1 MSAAERSPRLHPAV
15 RLTRVPRIL
24 AGALAGLITASSL
37 VDRSPW
43 LVGSV
48 IVLGLAWPHV
58 FHLTAV
64 RSPDQK
70 RTGFRNLLGDSFIV
84 GVFAGLTGFSPL
96 PSGTI
101 VLTVLGF
108 EMMMG
113 GVSLFL
119 RGALAALLGMGLT
132 VPFVGF
138 APKFVPSLVTT
149 NLCLLFVAV
158 AVWTSS
164 YYVNRTTKELVGTRR
179 ELRERNEQVLK
190 QSEVMGWSVAEST
203 AITELARLV
212 NSTLDLDEVLD
223 AVMRTLQRKF
233 PFDQMGT
240 LLLDRTAG
248 VLIVDRYRGSGVPDD
263 VAARLQGLRVPLT
276 EADSIFVRVVT
287 ERTSVCLEDIDPGRI
302 DAMAGVDRD
311 IYLINPVRALLLSP
325 LEVQDE
331 VIGIL
336 FFGNTR
342 DRISVTRADILS
354 IERYVTQLATAIRN
368 ARLFEE
374 SRQAHAAAEQASAA
388 KTQFLATMN
397 HELRTPMNAIIGY
410 TEMLEEEAADLG
422 MERFVADLQ
431 KIRAAGRH
439 LLGLI
444 NGVLDLAKIEAGR
457 MELYPEAVD
466 VDEMVRD
473 VAGAAESLMRP
484 NGNRF
489 ETQCEGRLGEATLDV
504 TKVRQALLNLLGNA
518 AKFTSNGSI
527 TLAAERQQR
536 EDGPW
541 LTFRVRDTGIGMNA
555 DQLGRL
561 FQPFTQADAST
572 TRRFGGTGLG
582 LAISRRFVEMMGGT
596 VTVTSEPDKGSE
608 FTIELPARPGL
619 GARRA
624 GA

>member
-1 MSAAERSPRLHPAV
+1 
-15 RLTRVPRIL
+15 
-24 AGALAGLITASSL
+24 
-37 VDRSPW
+37 
-43 LVGSV
+43 
-48 IVLGLAWPHV
+48 
-58 FHLTAV
+58 
-64 RSPDQK
+64 
-70 RTGFRNLLGDSFIV
+70 
-84 GVFAGLTGFSPL
+84 
-96 PSGTI
+96 
-101 VLTVLGF
+101 
-108 EMMMG
+108 
-113 GVSLFL
+113 
-119 RGALAALLGMGLT
+119 
-132 VPFVGF
+132 
-138 APKFVPSLVTT
+138 
-149 NLCLLFVAV
+149 
-158 AVWTSS
+158 
-164 YYVNRTTKELVGTRR
+164 
-179 ELRERNEQVLK
+179 
-190 QSEVMGWSVAEST
+190 
-203 AITELARLV
+203 
-212 NSTLDLDEVLD
+212 
-223 AVMRTLQRKF
+223 
-233 PFDQMGT
+233 
-240 LLLDRTAG
+240 
-248 VLIVDRYRGSGVPDD
+248 
-263 VAARLQGLRVPLT
+263 
-276 EADSIFVRVVT
+276 VRVVS

-518 AKFTSNGSI
+518 AKFTSNGSV

-536 EDGPW
+536 QDGPW

-582 LAISRRFVEMMGGT
+582 LAISHRFVEMMGGT